1 MAHPPLVMKFGGT
14 SVGSSEAIRRAAR
27 LVAEQARTRRVA
39 VIVSAMSG
47 VTDLI
52 LGTLELAE
60 RGDGEAVRERLER
73 LRSDHRAACRD
84 LVPPGRAVAV
94 RARIDRIHDR
104 LSRVARG
111 MLLLRE
117 RPRRAVDGAAPTGE
131 RLSALLLAETLR
143 AAGVRASV
151 VSGADL
157 IVTDASPGGASPIFD
172 KTAAKCS
179 PALGT
184 LLENGTVPVI
194 TGYNAANS
202 DGTPTTLGRG
212 GSDFSASI
220 IAASLRAGELWIWTD
235 VDGILSC
242 DPRIAPEARL
252 LPDVTYNEAAEL
264 AYNGAKVLHPRTLA
278 PLADRRIPVRIRN
291 SFRPER
297 PGTRISARPAGRVGV
312 RAITS
317 LSQVALISIG
327 ATGLSLSGA
336 QLMARAL
343 SCAARAKVEVLL
355 MTRSSFRQNFCMLV
369 RSGDV
374 DATLHELREELALE
388 LAHGYMLPI
397 AVDHSVGLLAAVGE
411 GMRGT
416 PGLAGQLFTAISER
430 NVNIIAIAQG
440 SSELTIAIVVSAAD
454 LRTAV
459 AAIHRNCGL
468 GRAPG
473 AVTAPGGGREIP
485 RAGAQPPH
493 SPALGLGPR

>member
-1 MAHPPLVMKFGGT
+1 MPRPLLVMKFGGT
-14 SVGSSEAIRRAAR
+14 SVGSAGAIRGAAE
-27 LVAEQARTRRVA
+27 LVARRAGTHRLA
-39 VIVSAMSG
+39 VVVSAMSR

-52 LGTLELAE
+52 LSTLEAAE
-60 RGDGEAVRERLER
+60 RGNVAEVEEGIGR
-73 LRSDHRAACRD
+73 LRSTHEAACRA
-84 LVPPGRAVAV
+84 LVPPGRATRVLAQ
-94 RARIDRIHDR
+94 IEGILDR
-104 LSRVARG
+104 LARVARG

-117 RPRRAVDGAAPTGE
+117 RPPRAVDDAAPTGE

-143 AAGVRASV
+143 ESGIPAANVAGSA
-151 VSGADL
+151 L
-157 IVTDASPGGASPIFD
+157 IVTDATAGGAKPFLEE
-172 KTAAKCS
+172 TAENCGTV
-179 PALGT
+179 LGP
-184 LLENGTVPVI
+184 LLTEGSVPVI
-194 TGYNAANS
+194 TGYGAAAR

-212 GSDFSASI
+212 GSDFSAAI
-220 IAASLRAGELWIWTD
+220 IAASLQADELWIWTD

-252 LPDVTYNEAAEL
+252 LREVTYNEAAEL

-291 SFRPER
+291 SFRPAG
-297 PGTRISARPAGRVGV
+297 PGTRITGRHTERPGV

-317 LSQVALISIG
+317 LSQVALVSIE

-343 SCAARAKVEVLL
+343 AVAARAQVEVLL

-374 DATLHELREELALE
+374 EPVVEGLREELAIE

-416 PGLAGQLFTAISER
+416 PGLAGRLFTALSER

-440 SSELTIAIVVSAAD
+440 SSELTIAIVVNATD
-454 LRTAV
+454 LRTSV
-459 AAIHRNCGL
+459 SAIHSECGL
-468 GRAPG
+468 GR
-473 AVTAPGGGREIP
+473 
-485 RAGAQPPH
+485 
-493 SPALGLGPR
+493 PASTPAAH